1 MKGLRLLEKIFIVWV
16 MSFPLLIMLAIW
28 LKGWIGDLLFGISV
42 VGLILP
48 IFARIM
54 GLEREV

>member
-1 MKGLRLLEKIFIVWV
+1 
-16 MSFPLLIMLAIW
+16 MSFPLLVMLAIW
-28 LKGWIGDLLFGISV
+28 LKGWIGDLLFCISV
-42 VGLILP
+42 AGLILP

>member
-1 MKGLRLLEKIFIVWV
+1 LKGLRLLEKIFIVWV
-16 MSFPLLIMLAIW
+16 MSFPLLVMLAIW
-28 LKGWIGDLLFGISV
+28 LKGWIGDLLFCISV
-42 VGLILP
+42 AGLILP